1 MPTLKTTV
9 IDWLTAGHHNR
20 LGKHIERNI
29 QLAVLY
35 SIVGVIQ
42 FLLFAI
48 FFLFAGRFSHG
59 IALVFFAFFLIF
71 SYAYLRVTGNHRRYF
86 DMVIYMMAL
95 FCLYMVCL
103 GGAHS
108 SGPLWTFFVPLLASY
123 LQGLRKGAI
132 TIIAL
137 LLMILVIFYGPWSTL
152 GIAQYP
158 NIFKVRFLGALTM
171 VCIMAFTYEY
181 SRKLAHLELVVLSEK
196 LEQAAKTDELTGL
209 SNRRDMKEKLRYE
222 ANRSARS
229 QRPFCLLLAD
239 IDDFK
244 RINDDHGHDAGDLVL
259 KALSGRM
266 TVSLRKQDVIAR
278 WGGEEFLILL
288 PESGMEEG
296 RTIAER
302 LLKTVTGQPFRI
314 RDKSLQLSLSIGLAR
329 FDPGSDLEKTITR
342 ADQALYRAKHKGKKR
357 VETVSDETE

>member
-1 MPTLKTTV
+1 MTTLNTFV
-9 IDWLTAGHHNR
+9 MDWLTAGQRDR
-20 LGKHIERNI
+20 LGRHIESNI

-35 SIVGVIQ
+35 SFVGIIQ
-42 FLLFAI
+42 FLLFAT
-48 FFLFAGRFSHG
+48 FFLLAGRLFHG
-59 IALVFFAFFLIF
+59 LALVFFALFLIL
-71 SYAYLRVTGNHRRYF
+71 SYAYLRVSGNHRRYF

-137 LLMILVIFYGPWSTL
+137 MLMILVIFYGPWSTL

-158 NIFKVRFLGALTM
+158 NIFKVRFIGALIM
-171 VCIMAFTYEY
+171 VCLMAFTYEY
-181 SRKLAHLELVVLSEK
+181 SRKLAHQELVVLSEK

-259 KALSGRM
+259 QALSGRM
-266 TVSLRKQDVIAR
+266 TVSLRKQDGIAR

-302 LLKTVTGQPFRI
+302 LLKAIAGQPFRI
-314 RDKSLQLSLSIGLAR
+314 QDKSLQLSLSIGLAR

-357 VETVSDETE
+357 VETASDEKG